1 MSPRIR
7 KTAIKDY
14 RPILKIEARDSLTD
28 LAEELGFIVTRKGT
42 YDGLPS
48 VPDMLDALAAVYRAD
63 PSAVLAAL
71 AGLLAPDTTAPPAE

>member
-28 LAEELGFIVTRKGT
+28 LAEALGFIVTRKGT

-48 VPDMLDALAAVYRAD
+48 VPDLLEAIAAAYRLDPAATLDALRV
-63 PSAVLAAL
+63 
-71 AGLLAPDTTAPPAE
+71 LLAPPDAPNA

>member
-28 LAEELGFIVTRKGT
+28 LAEALGFIVTRKGT

-48 VPDMLDALAAVYRAD
+48 VPDLLEAIAAAYRAD
-63 PSAVLAAL
+63 PAGTLDAL
-71 AGLLAPDTTAPPAE
+71 RALLVPPDAPDA

>member
-48 VPDMLDALAAVYRAD
+48 VPDMLDALAAAYRRD
-63 PSAVLAAL
+63 PEGVAL
-71 AGLLAPDTTAPPAE
+71 AFRVLGVVPPDATE

>member
-1 MSPRIR
+1 MSSRIR

-28 LAEELGFIVTRKGT
+28 LAEALGFIVTRKGT

-48 VPDMLDALAAVYRAD
+48 VPDLLEAIAAAYRAD
-63 PSAVLAAL
+63 PAGTLAAL
-71 AGLLAPDTTAPPAE
+71 RALLAPPDAPDA

>member
-28 LAEELGFIVTRKGT
+28 LAEALGFIVTRKGT

-48 VPDMLDALAAVYRAD
+48 VPDLLEAIAAAYRAD
-63 PSAVLAAL
+63 PAGTLAAL
-71 AGLLAPDTTAPPAE
+71 RALLAPPADPDA

>member
-28 LAEELGFIVTRKGT
+28 LAEALGFIVTRKGT

-48 VPDMLDALAAVYRAD
+48 VPDLLEALAAAYRLDPAGTLDALRA
-63 PSAVLAAL
+63 
-71 AGLLAPDTTAPPAE
+71 LLAPPDAPDA

>member
-28 LAEELGFIVTRKGT
+28 LAEALGFIVTRKGT

-48 VPDMLDALAAVYRAD
+48 VPDLLEALAAAYRAD
-63 PSAVLAAL
+63 PAATL
-71 AGLLAPDTTAPPAE
+71 VALWALLVPPDAPDA

>member
-48 VPDMLDALAAVYRAD
+48 VPDLLEALAAAYRAD
-63 PSAVLAAL
+63 PAAVLAVL
-71 AGLLAPDTTAPPAE
+71 AGLLAPDAAAPPAE

>member
-48 VPDMLDALAAVYRAD
+48 VPDMLDAIAAAYRRD
-63 PSAVLAAL
+63 PEGVAL
-71 AGLLAPDTTAPPAE
+71 AFRVLGVVPPDATE

>member
-28 LAEELGFIVTRKGT
+28 LAEALGFIVTRKGT

-48 VPDMLDALAAVYRAD
+48 VPDLLEAIAAAYRLDPEATLDTLRA
-63 PSAVLAAL
+63 
-71 AGLLAPDTTAPPAE
+71 LLAPPAPPDA

>member
-48 VPDMLDALAAVYRAD
+48 VPDMLDALAAAYRRD
-63 PSAVLAAL
+63 PEGVAL
-71 AGLLAPDTTAPPAE
+71 AFRVLGVVPPDAPDD

>member
-28 LAEELGFIVTRKGT
+28 LAEALGFIVTRKGT

-48 VPDMLDALAAVYRAD
+48 VPDLLEAIAAAYRAD
-63 PSAVLAAL
+63 PAGTLDAL
-71 AGLLAPDTTAPPAE
+71 RALLAPPDAPDA

>member
-28 LAEELGFIVTRKGT
+28 LAEALGFIVTRKGT

-48 VPDMLDALAAVYRAD
+48 VPDLLEAIAAAYRLDPAGT
-63 PSAVLAAL
+63 LAAL
-71 AGLLAPDTTAPPAE
+71 RALLAPPNA